1 MCVFVN
7 RILAPDLARGMM
19 LLFIAL
25 ANVSIYLFAATE
37 STYSTHPVGEGVV
50 DTVLASLVILT
61 VDGHVYPMFAFLFGY
76 GMTQFAISRMSSGI
90 EPKRVST
97 LLLKR
102 HLWMLVFGA
111 VHALLLFAGDIL
123 GAYALT
129 GLVLAAF
136 ILRGSDRAIRI
147 TLWAVGATVLGLMLL
162 VAAGAFVLDALI
174 PADLL
179 EVPAGEELPEGF
191 PVGDGSLVDLSVNW
205 LMAGIDNYFLAMLV
219 RFIVWIVTSVGAVFS
234 LMVPVMVLLGAL
246 AARYRWLEGAAGVPV
261 RRFTLQRVAVWGIVF
276 GVAGALPSALAHL
289 GVLDIGELGL
299 AGSAIL
305 AQVGGFAGGVGYIAL
320 FALIAA
326 KPGTATNP
334 AVKGIAAVGKRSLS
348 SYLIQSIIMAPLLS
362 AWGFGLGGSL
372 TSSGAFLIAVLS
384 WLVSLVVAVALERA
398 GKRGPAET
406 LLRALQNR

>member
-1 MCVFVN
+1 MN

-25 ANVSIYLFAATE
+25 ANVSIYLFAANE
-37 STYSTHPVGEGVV
+37 STYSTHPVGEGLV

-76 GMTQFAISRMSSGI
+76 GMTQFALSRMSSGTD
-90 EPKRVST
+90 PKRVSK

-111 VHALLLFAGDIL
+111 VHALLLFAGDII

-136 ILRGSDRAIRI
+136 ILRGSDRAIKT
-147 TLWAVGATVLGLMLL
+147 TLWAVGATVFGLMLL
-162 VAAGAFVLDALI
+162 VAAGAFTLEAMI
-174 PADLL
+174 PDELL
-179 EVPAGEELPEGF
+179 EMPMGDDLPAGLPTD
-191 PVGDGSLVDLSVNW
+191 DGSFDFLNVNW

-219 RFIVWIVTSVGAVFS
+219 RFIVWVVSSVGAVLS
-234 LMVPVMVLLGAL
+234 LVVPFAVLLGGL
-246 AARYRWLEGAAGVPV
+246 AARYRWLEGKAGVPL
-261 RRFTLQRVAVWGIVF
+261 RRFTLGRVALWGITF
-276 GVAGALPSALAHL
+276 GIVAALPSALAHL
-289 GVLDIGELGL
+289 GVLEMGDLGL
-299 AGSAIL
+299 AGAAIL
-305 AQVGGFAGGVGYIAL
+305 AQVGGVAGGVGYIAL

-326 KPGTATNP
+326 RPSMATNP
-334 AVKGIAAVGKRSLS
+334 AVTAIASVGKRSLS
-348 SYLIQSIIMAPLLS
+348 SYLIQSLIMAPLLS
-362 AWGFGLGGSL
+362 AWGLGLGGSL
-372 TSSGAFLIAVLS
+372 TSSGAFLIAILS
-384 WLVSLVVAVALERA
+384 WFASLAIAVVLERA